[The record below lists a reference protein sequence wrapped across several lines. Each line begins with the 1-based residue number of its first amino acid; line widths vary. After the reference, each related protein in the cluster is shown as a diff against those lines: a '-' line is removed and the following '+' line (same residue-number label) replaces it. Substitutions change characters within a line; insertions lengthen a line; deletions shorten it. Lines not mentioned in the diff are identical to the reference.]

1 LKRFLYIV
9 FVNNRVIKFLGHPVL
24 GMFVPPLIGLYYG
37 TLDIWGEDWSWIKDK
52 KETHELIFT
61 LLASFTILILFFKAI
76 AEAAKGEVDKRYNKL
91 MESMLLFFNTL
102 VKKKRDRFFN
112 KAKHL
117 KLTGDVFKLITQPKD
132 QLEHVLDG
140 TKSFLING
148 LGIDG
153 KNIGITIIQGNPQG
167 NKWWY
172 ELKCDTQRQHT
183 KAKDLMAGKS
193 TAAYCIDSGDSI
205 FIPDIRK
212 GIKEGVFLESE
223 RSSKSDVGSIFC
235 KPVRI
240 TVSNLEY
247 VYVFTIA
254 VFGQNL
260 CSPYDEEECRACEKI
275 LDEIADRVELELY
288 LHSMKQ
294 YRENGGKAA

>member
-1 LKRFLYIV
+1 MKRLFYIV
-9 FVNNRVIKFLGHPVL
+9 FVNSGFLKFLGHPAL
-24 GMFVPPLIGLYYG
+24 GIFVPPLVGLYYG
-37 TLDIWGEDWSWIKDK
+37 ALDIWGEDWSWIKDQK
-52 KETHELIFT
+52 GTHELIFT
-61 LLASFTILILFFKAI
+61 CLASFTIFILFCKAI
-76 AEAAKGEVDKRYNKL
+76 AEAAKGKVDKRYSKL
-91 MESMLLFFNTL
+91 MESMLIFFNTL

-112 KAKHL
+112 KAKRL
-117 KLTGDVFKLITQPKD
+117 KLTSDIFKLITHPKA

-140 TKSFLING
+140 TKSFLIDG

-153 KNIGITIIQGNPQG
+153 KNIGITIIQGSSHS

-172 ELKCDTQRQHT
+172 ELQCDTQRQHT
-183 KAKDLMAGKS
+183 KAKVLMAKKS
-193 TAAYCIDSGDSI
+193 TAAYCIESGDSI

-212 GIKEGVFLESE
+212 GIKEGVFSPSERSE
-223 RSSKSDVGSIFC
+223 RSSVGSIFC

-240 TVSNLEY
+240 TVGDLEY

-260 CSPYDEEECRACEKI
+260 CSPYDEDECRACEKI

-288 LHSMKQ
+288 LHSMRQ
-294 YRENGGKAA
+294 YRGNGGKSA